1 MLRKQKTEKK
11 YADFIKDCYKEKT
24 FSQSAMLTKHR
35 VDASLFQTMRKDQF
49 IVSVSADVCNWIEG
63 KPNEVSIKRLI
74 DSHRERVKVYVKRR
88 AEKCRKERAIEE
100 FANHPAPES
109 KPSPMFEYYVPTP
122 EAMTE
127 ESAVAFLKSIGGY
140 EIFKVERKQL

>member
-24 FSQSAMLTKHR
+24 FSHKSMLAKHK

-49 IVSVSADVCNWIEG
+49 IVSVSADVSNWIES

-74 DSHRERVKVYVKRR
+74 DSHRERVKIYVKRR
-88 AEKCRKERAIEE
+88 AEKYRKEKAIEE
-100 FANHPAPES
+100 IATRPAPE
-109 KPSPMFEYYVPTP
+109 PTPRPLFEYIPTAEP
-122 EAMTE
+122 MTE

>member
-11 YADFIKDCYKEKT
+11 YADFIKDCYKERT
-24 FSQSAMLTKHR
+24 FSQSAMLTKHK

-49 IVSVSADVCNWIEG
+49 IVSVSADVCNWIED

-74 DSHRERVKVYVKRR
+74 DSHRERVRVYVKRR
-88 AEKCRKERAIEE
+88 AEKYRKEKAIAELVS
-100 FANHPAPES
+100 NPEP
-109 KPSPMFEYYVPTP
+109 KPRPMFEYTP
-122 EAMTE
+122 NPAPMTE
-127 ESAVAFLKSIGGY
+127 ESAIAFLKSVGGY